1 MHRALLPDGG
11 DTVEVIIHLPH
22 SKGGQKELAK
32 RIATAHAQ
40 LIHGYI
46 SRMDCP
52 SEQKIALLNAIQKS
66 IHNDLKKESEG

>member
-1 MHRALLPDGG
+1 M
-11 DTVEVIIHLPH
+11 EVIIRLPH

-32 RIATAHAQ
+32 RVATVHAQ

-52 SEQKIALLNAIQKS
+52 SEQKIALLDAIQKN
-66 IHNDLKKESEG
+66 IHEEIKKEEEG